1 LSLEGGDRASAIWH
15 TVRNCALEHPEG
27 NAMATIDILDVLSS
41 AGSTL
46 FGGDTPTDPLA
57 LYQIAA
63 RAALVYAIGLV
74 IIRVGKNRLVGRM
87 TPVDVLIG
95 ITLGS
100 LLSRGITG
108 QASLSGTTAAAVAIV
123 ACHWLV
129 TKATYRWHAL
139 GTLLKGRAVPL
150 VENGVPDRERMRLS
164 HISDHDLDEQLRLNG
179 LESVADVRRAYEE
192 RNGEISVVKRAHE
205 PRIVEVQVQA
215 GVQTVRIAFGNSA

>member
-1 LSLEGGDRASAIWH
+1 MASIDLSQSLE
-15 TVRNCALEHPEG
+15 AL
-27 NAMATIDILDVLSS
+27 NTALTAV
-41 AGSTL
+41 
-46 FGGDTPTDPLA
+46 FGGDTPQEPLA

-74 IIRVGKNRLVGRM
+74 VIRVGKNRLVGRM

-108 QASLSGTTAAAVAIV
+108 QSSLSGTVAAAVTIV

-139 GTLLKGRAVPL
+139 GTMLKGRAYLL
-150 VENGVPDRERMRLS
+150 VEDGVLDRERMRLS
-164 HISDHDLDEQLRLNG
+164 HISDHDLDEQLRING
-179 LESVADVRRAYEE
+179 VESVADLRQAYEE
-192 RNGEISVVKRAHE
+192 RNGEISMVKRARE
-205 PRIVEVQVQA
+205 PRVLEVQVQK
-215 GVQTVRIAFGNSA
+215 GVQTVRIALGNSP

>member
-1 LSLEGGDRASAIWH
+1 
-15 TVRNCALEHPEG
+15 
-27 NAMATIDILDVLSS
+27 MATIDISQTIEALGTALAAV
-41 AGSTL
+41 
-46 FGGDTPTDPLA
+46 FGGDTPREPLA

-74 IIRVGKNRLVGRM
+74 VIRVGKNRLVGRM

-139 GTLLKGRAVPL
+139 GTMLKGRAVPL
-150 VENGVPDRERMRLS
+150 VENGILNRERMRLS

-179 LESVADVRRAYEE
+179 LESVADVRQAYEE
-192 RNGEISVVKRAHE
+192 RNGEISVVKRARE
-205 PRIVEVQVQA
+205 PRVVEVQVQA
-215 GVQTVRIAFGNSA
+215 GVQTVRIAFGNEF

>member
-1 LSLEGGDRASAIWH
+1 
-15 TVRNCALEHPEG
+15 
-27 NAMATIDILDVLSS
+27 MATIDILEVLASVGH
-41 AGSTL
+41 AV
-46 FGGDTPTDPLA
+46 FGGDAPTGPVELH
-57 LYQIAA
+57 QIAA

-74 IIRVGKNRLVGRM
+74 VIRVGKNRLVGRM

-139 GTLLKGRAVPL
+139 GTMLKGRAVPL
-150 VENGVPDRERMRLS
+150 VENGIPNRERMRLS

-179 LESVADVRRAYEE
+179 LESVADVRQAYEE
-192 RNGEISVVKRAHE
+192 RNGEISVVKRARE
-205 PRIVEVQVQA
+205 PRVVEVQVQA
-215 GVQTVRIAFGNSA
+215 GVQTVRIACGNEF